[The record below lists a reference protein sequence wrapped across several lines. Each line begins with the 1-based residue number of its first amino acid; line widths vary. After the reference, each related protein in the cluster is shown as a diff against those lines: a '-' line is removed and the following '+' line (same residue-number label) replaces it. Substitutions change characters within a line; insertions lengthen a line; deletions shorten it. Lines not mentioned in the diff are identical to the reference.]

1 MLDFVI
7 VIPARLKSSRL
18 PNKPLIKILGKEMIL
33 RTIERCKLS
42 VNQKLIYVATD
53 SNKIKKFLHKK
64 NFKNVI

>member
-33 RTIERCKLS
+33 RTIERCK
-42 VNQKLIYVATD
+42 VR
-53 SNKIKKFLHKK
+53 
-64 NFKNVI
+64 